1 MVGRYRPRPGPRN
14 PRIRGCG
21 QSGTPTIESK
31 GIYGRI
37 VADWGQR
44 PRDKDRDNA
53 IAQIEAAAARG
64 QIVDAD
70 RAKRVQEV
78 KAAGTIGELD
88 LITRGL
94 VAPAAAA
101 ATPVAAGPPP
111 VSDPA
116 PPVAPTFQQYSPSTA
131 PPVFEPDPTPPP
143 NVQYGEALT
152 PSAGA
157 AIPGAT
163 PPIIKRGGHGGKL
176 VLLFVLIMIVGIAV
190 PVFFGIKAL
199 VDTAGD
205 AIDDLKPG
213 SADVFSADGIADLTA
228 DIEEE
233 TGSTKVFSAVLYPG
247 YAVVSVPADGSRKR
261 YISYYWDG
269 SLRESSKGSGIYHG
283 LFDMR
288 AIDAEVLTDVLAK
301 ARTLVEGK
309 VENNYVSI
317 SAPGPEGAA
326 INAYATN
333 DFNETGYL
341 TATFDGKVVTKYPP
355 S

>member
-1 MVGRYRPRPGPRN
+1 MLGRYRSRPGPRN
-14 PRIRGCG
+14 PRIRACG
-21 QSGTPTIESK
+21 QSGTPTTESK
-31 GIYGRI
+31 GLYGQS

-44 PRDKDRDNA
+44 PKDRDRDNA

-70 RAKRVQEV
+70 REKRIQEV
-78 KAAGTIGELD
+78 KAAGTVGEID

-94 VAPAAAA
+94 AAPAAAA
-101 ATPVAAGPPP
+101 ATPV
-111 VSDPA
+111 S
-116 PPVAPTFQQYSPSTA
+116 PTFQQYSPPAT

-152 PSAGA
+152 PSVGT

-163 PPIIKRGGHGGKL
+163 APIIKRGGHGGKL
-176 VLLFVLIMIVGIAV
+176 VLLFVLIMLVGIAV
-190 PVFFGIKAL
+190 PVFIGIKAL
-199 VDTAGD
+199 VDSAGD

-247 YAVVSVPADGSRKR
+247 YAVVAAPADGSRKR

-269 SLRESSKGSGIYHG
+269 SLSESSKGSGVYNG

-288 AIDAEVLTDVLAK
+288 DIDAQVLTDVLAK
-301 ARTLVEGK
+301 ARKLVEGK
-309 VENNYVSI
+309 VESNYVSI
-317 SAPGPEGAA
+317 SAPGPDGAA
-326 INAYATN
+326 ISAYATN

-341 TATFDGKVVTKYPP
+341 TATLDGKVVTKYPP